1 MLETLVGLAALAFF
15 FLRPRE
21 KEYLWFGIML
31 LWASDRYLTVYLQFH
46 LFVTKERDLIST
58 LFDRG
63 AALASIAFYRLL
75 RGNRDWFFSA

>member
-1 MLETLVGLAALAFF
+1 
-15 FLRPRE
+15 
-21 KEYLWFGIML
+21 ML

-75 RGNRDWFFSA
+75 CGNRDWFFSA